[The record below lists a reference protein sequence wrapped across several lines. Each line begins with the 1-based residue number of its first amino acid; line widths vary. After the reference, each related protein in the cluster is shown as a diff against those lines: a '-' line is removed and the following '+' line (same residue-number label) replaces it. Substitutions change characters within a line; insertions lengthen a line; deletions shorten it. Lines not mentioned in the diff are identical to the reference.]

1 LKKTVVLDYKPVCQV
16 ANEYIQQFNLQ
27 DRIQTRES
35 DFFNDQ
41 MSNVTWHFC
50 LMLYTFLIE
59 TNIILLKKIHYSLP
73 SEKGM
78 IVISEWSI
86 NDEKI
91 GPVPSVLNEPYNEN
105 RK

>member
-1 LKKTVVLDYKPVCQV
+1 
-16 ANEYIQQFNLQ
+16 
-27 DRIQTRES
+27 
-35 DFFNDQ
+35 
-41 MSNVTWHFC
+41 
-50 LMLYTFLIE
+50 MLYTFLIE